1 MQAPARKCTHVAP
14 CSQWTSIFFLTRI
27 KSSVQTQEAKKFK
40 ASKRASL
47 KSVWRLSRSDD
58 IWIQRSAVGFGTAGK
73 QRWGTKTTIKDF
85 QWGWASLQHA
95 DSHCHH
101 KQGKCK
107 NAKTRGDGKMRD
119 DLVEN
124 ENKRYFS
131 NIACKWWTGKTTGK
145 HGGRMHDSADCST
158 RGNIFGTPARHPN
171 HLEIIW
177 PPSSHHPLL
186 RLKPTA
192 RSACLSKTA
201 QLKWQ
206 TKKLNQFSS
215 TQHGRRLER
224 L

>member
-158 RGNIFGTPARHPN
+158 RGNIFGTPAG
-171 HLEIIW
+171 
-177 PPSSHHPLL
+177 
-186 RLKPTA
+186 A
-192 RSACLSKTA
+192 RITWKLSGHRPATTLCFA
-201 QLKWQ
+201 
-206 TKKLNQFSS
+206 LNQL
-215 TQHGRRLER
+215 LEA
-224 L
+224 LASQKQLNWNGKQKS